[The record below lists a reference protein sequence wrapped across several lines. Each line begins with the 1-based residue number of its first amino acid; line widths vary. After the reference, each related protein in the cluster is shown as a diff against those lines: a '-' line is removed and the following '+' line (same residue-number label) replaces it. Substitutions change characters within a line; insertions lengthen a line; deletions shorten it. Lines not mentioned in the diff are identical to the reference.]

1 MKFTKYI
8 NSQAF
13 PNYNQVEEKDCGPTC
28 LKIIA
33 KHYGKLLNIQ
43 TLRNLSETTREGS
56 SLLNLS
62 DAAEK
67 IGFRSLGV
75 KLDLGQLQEAPL
87 PCVLHWN
94 NDHYVVLYKCPL
106 TPKVGILRGL
116 FKQNTNYLISDPA
129 IGLIEY
135 TQEEFLKF
143 WIGNNATE
151 TTEEG
156 ITLLLEPTPKF
167 YSPVAHKGG
176 KVDVEIDDEKSFF
189 ESPLWGL
196 GAYILPYKS
205 FIIQLSIGLLAG
217 SLLQLVFP
225 FLTQSVVDVGI
236 QNQNISFVYMV
247 LMAQLFLF
255 FGRTALELIRSW
267 ILLHLSARINISL
280 ISDFFIKLMNLP
292 ISFFDVRMTGDI
304 MQRINDHHRIE
315 RILTTSSLDVLFS
328 LINMVIMGGV
338 LAYYNLK
345 IFAVFFAGSLLYFVW
360 VTLFLKRRAKLDYK
374 RFAEVSQ
381 EQSKVIELINGMQE
395 IKLHN
400 AEKQKRWGWE
410 FIQARL
416 FKVSIKGMVLEQTQ
430 TIGSNFI
437 NELKNIIIIFL
448 SAKLVIDGQI
458 TLGMMLAISSIVGN
472 LNGPIVQLIN
482 FIREAQDAK
491 ISLARLSEIHEKE
504 DEVQNDDEKTNDI
517 PENADLVLKDVSFR
531 YIGSDINVLDNL
543 NLTIPSNKITAIVG
557 TSGSGKTTLMKL
569 LLKFYEPNSGEISLS
584 PALSKGEGVEPQSD
598 ANEFSDDTIQNNIH
612 NNLSS
617 VTSPSPLGKVGL
629 GLISQKPWR
638 NHIGSVMQEGYIFSD
653 TIANNIAIGVDIID
667 KKRLLYAADVANIK
681 DFIEDYPLGFNTKIG
696 MEGVGMS
703 TGQKQ
708 RLLIARAVYKNP
720 EMLFFDEATS
730 ALDANNEKEIM
741 RKLDIFFK
749 NKTVVVIAH
758 RLSTVMNA
766 DQIVVLEKGK
776 IIEIGNHE
784 SLVAKKGSY
793 FELVR
798 NQLQLGS

>member
-1 MKFTKYI
+1 MKT
-8 NSQAF
+8 F
-13 PNYNQVEEKDCGPTC
+13 PTYHQSESKDCGPTC

-33 KHYGKLLNIQ
+33 KHYGKTINIQELRDLSETNREGSNLLNI
-43 TLRNLSETTREGS
+43 
-56 SLLNLS
+56 S

-75 KLDLGQLQEAPL
+75 KLSLQGLQEAPL
-87 PCVLHWN
+87 PCILHWN
-94 NDHYVVLYKCPL
+94 SNHYVVLYKGPL
-106 TPKVGILRGL
+106 SPKVGIFNKLL
-116 FKQNTNYLISDPA
+116 KHDLKYYISDPA
-129 IGLIEY
+129 IGLISYNEK
-135 TQEEFLKF
+135 EFLKF
-143 WIGNNATE
+143 WIGNNANE
-151 TTEEG
+151 DTEEG
-156 ITLLLEPTPKF
+156 IALLLETTPKF
-167 YSPVAHKGG
+167 HAQDSSP
-176 KVDVEIDDEKSFF
+176 
-189 ESPLWGL
+189 SPSGRAGEGIGFGL
-196 GAYILPYKS
+196 LYQYVYRYKS
-205 FIIQLSIGLLAG
+205 FIVQLAIGLLAS
-217 SLLQLVFP
+217 SLLNLLFP
-225 FLTQSVVDVGI
+225 FLTQSIVDVGI
-236 QNQNISFVYMV
+236 QNQNINFIY
-247 LMAQLFLF
+247 LILFAQLFLF
-255 FGRTALELIRSW
+255 FGKTGLELIRSW
-267 ILLHLSARINISL
+267 ILLHLSTRINISL

-315 RILTTSSLDVLFS
+315 RILTTSSLNVLFS
-328 LINMVIMGGV
+328 MINMVIMGGV

-345 IFAVFFAGSLLYFVW
+345 IFAVFFAGSFLYFLW
-360 VTLFLKRRAKLDYK
+360 VILFLKRREKLDYK
-374 RFAEVSQ
+374 RFSEVSQ

-416 FKVSIKGMVLEQTQ
+416 FKVSMKGLVLEQTQ
-430 TIGSNFI
+430 NIGSNFI

-448 SAKLVIDGQI
+448 SAKLVIDGSI
-458 TLGMMLAISSIVGN
+458 TLGMMLAISSIVGS
-472 LNGPIVQLIN
+472 LNGPIIQLIN

-504 DEVQNDDEKTNDI
+504 DELQQSDTQTNEIPLESDI
-517 PENADLVLKDVSFR
+517 VIKDLSFR
-531 YIGSDINVLDNL
+531 YIGSDIPVLENL
-543 NLTIPSNKITAIVG
+543 NLTIPANKVTAIVG

-569 LLKFYEPNSGEISLS
+569 LLKFYEPNSGKISLS
-584 PALSKGEGVEPQSD
+584 P
-598 ANEFSDDTIQNNIH
+598 
-612 NNLSS
+612 
-617 VTSPSPLGKVGL
+617 SPSPRERGAVVENANADKIDQENYIQKESINTYPASAPSPSGKVGM
-629 GLISQKPWR
+629 GNISQRAWR
-638 NHIGSVMQEGYIFSD
+638 NHVGTVMQEGYIFND

-667 KKRLLYAADVANIK
+667 KQRLVYAADVANIK
-681 DFIEDYPLGFNTKIG
+681 EFIQDYPLGFNTKIG
-696 MEGVGMS
+696 MEGIGMS

-741 RKLDIFFK
+741 QKLDIFFK

-776 IIEIGNHE
+776 IIEIGNHQE
-784 SLVAKKGSY
+784 LVKLQGSY

>member
-1 MKFTKYI
+1 MIK
-8 NSQAF
+8 F
-13 PNYNQVEEKDCGPTC
+13 PNYLQIDIKDCGPTC
-28 LKIIA
+28 LKIIS
-33 KHYGKLLNIQ
+33 KYYGRNIKIDF
-43 TLRNLSETTREGS
+43 LRILSQTTREGS
-56 SLLNLS
+56 SLYNIS

-67 IGFRSLGV
+67 IGFRTLGV
-75 KLDLGQLQEAPL
+75 KICLNDINEIVL
-87 PCVLHWN
+87 PSILHWN
-94 NDHYVVLYKCPL
+94 KDHYVVIYKIN
-106 TPKVGILRGL
+106 KGI
-116 FKQNTNYLISDPA
+116 YYISDPA
-129 IGLIEY
+129 IGLINY

-143 WIGNNATE
+143 WIGNNADE

-156 ITLLLEPTPKF
+156 IALLLEPTPKF
-167 YSPVAHKGG
+167 YSPLTPEGG
-176 KVDVEIDDEKSFF
+176 NDLEEEKHLFH
-189 ESPLWGL
+189 SPLWGL
-196 GAYILPYKS
+196 GAYLFPYKS
-205 FIIQLSIGLLAG
+205 FIIQLIIGLLAG
-217 SLLQLVFP
+217 SLLQLIFP
-225 FLTQSVVDVGI
+225 FLTQSIVDVGI
-236 QNQNISFVYMV
+236 QNQNIHFIY
-247 LMAQLFLF
+247 LILFAQLFLF
-255 FGRTALELIRSW
+255 VGKTGLELIRSW
-267 ILLHLSARINISL
+267 ILLHLSTRINISL

-315 RILTTSSLDVLFS
+315 RILTTSSLNVLFS
-328 LINMVIMGGV
+328 LINMLIMGGV

-345 IFAVFFAGSLLYFVW
+345 IFAVFFVGSFLYFFW
-360 VTLFLKRRAKLDYK
+360 VVLFLKRREKLDYK

-410 FIQARL
+410 YIQARL
-416 FKVSIKGMVLEQTQ
+416 FKVSMKGLVLEQTQ
-430 TIGSNFI
+430 NIGSNFI

-458 TLGMMLAISSIVGN
+458 TLGMMLAISSIVGS
-472 LNGPIVQLIN
+472 LNGPILQLIN

-504 DEVQNDDEKTNDI
+504 DETQQEETQSHEIPKEADIVIND
-517 PENADLVLKDVSFR
+517 LSFR
-531 YIGSDINVLDNL
+531 YIGSDIPVLEGL
-543 NLTIPSNKITAIVG
+543 NLTIPANKVTAIVG

-569 LLKFYEPNSGEISLS
+569 LLKFYEPNSGEI
-584 PALSKGEGVEPQSD
+584 ALLPKSD
-598 ANEFSDDTIQNNIH
+598 EI
-612 NNLSS
+612 
-617 VTSPSPLGKVGL
+617 PPKVGMTYL
-629 GLISQKPWR
+629 RNIAQKTWR
-638 NHIGSVMQEGYIFSD
+638 SHVGTVMQEGYIFND

-667 KKRLLYAADVANIK
+667 KKRLVYAADVANIAT
-681 DFIEDYPLGFNTKIG
+681 FIQNYPLGYNTKIG

-741 RKLDIFFK
+741 QKLDIFFK

-758 RLSTVMNA
+758 RLSTVMKA

-776 IIEIGNHE
+776 IVEIGNHKE
-784 SLVAKKGSY
+784 LVKLKGSY
-793 FELVR
+793 YELVR
-798 NQLQLGS
+798 NQLQLGT